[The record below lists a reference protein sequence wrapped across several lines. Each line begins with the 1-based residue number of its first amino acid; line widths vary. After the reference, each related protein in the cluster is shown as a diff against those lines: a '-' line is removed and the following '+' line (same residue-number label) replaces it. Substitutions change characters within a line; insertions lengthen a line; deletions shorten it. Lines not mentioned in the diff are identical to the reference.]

1 MQRRGR
7 MENDIVNII
16 MNMINW
22 YYYNYNYM
30 PPVNNTV
37 WLLSVRIPKDG
48 KKITLVM
55 REFDFVPT
63 LLGSEWYLP

>member
-1 MQRRGR
+1 
-7 MENDIVNII
+7 

-55 REFDFVPT
+55 REFDFVPR